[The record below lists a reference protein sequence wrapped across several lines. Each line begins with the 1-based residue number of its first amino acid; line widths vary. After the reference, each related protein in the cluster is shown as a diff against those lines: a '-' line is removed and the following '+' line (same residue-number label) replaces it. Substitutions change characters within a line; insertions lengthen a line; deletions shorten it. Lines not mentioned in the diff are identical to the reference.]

1 MIPSNFKLL
10 PSPGKKIFHF
20 FLIMSQSR
28 TANLTAGLCLFLIS
42 AGLHHV
48 HATEKFTANDSINR
62 ILQALP
68 DSQKITRLLDLSR
81 QYQAGS
87 ITESL
92 EFAKEALTL
101 ASSAGD
107 TGMIATAKMRVA
119 ELYLLKGV
127 YDKSLALLLEA
138 LDQFE
143 QTGMEKETAYCCE
156 VIGKIYTA
164 TGNPQQAIP
173 YHSKAAFINKKLNH
187 IPDVA
192 RNYTCMGSALVNMDS
207 IDKGLTYYLVSFMI
221 IDSLGMESEKNDLLI
236 QIGNGYLK
244 LGKYEESLKNY
255 YQAMELAEKNGNL
268 FLLSQ
273 AKSRIGIAYF
283 RMNNLPAAL
292 KYSRESLILA
302 DSINTF
308 RIAGESYKNLS
319 EIYAAQQNYKKALD
333 FYIRYKEAS
342 DSLLNEEKILQMG
355 ELQAKYDIAQKEK
368 ENEVLKTQNL
378 HKSLTI
384 KRLAFASAIIVLLL
398 ILSLMQL
405 MMVIRLNK
413 KTRKLNLKLA
423 EQGKELEE
431 LNDQKDKFFSFVAH
445 NLKNPFTTIMGFS
458 ELMVKGNDAKEYEKT
473 DRYAKHILG
482 LSAHVHKILEN
493 LLEWSRLQR
502 RSFTYKPEK
511 TNMTGLIRDVLEM
524 NQKEAARKEIDIRY
538 DLPEDLTAY
547 ADKFMVTTILQ
558 NLMSNAL
565 NFTPSSGKIHVTG
578 RLQGSQVFVSVAD
591 NGIGIAPEDLGK
603 LFRIDVHPAKIGTA
617 ESSGSG
623 LGLVICKEMIQ
634 RCRGEIS
641 IDSSL
646 SRGTTV
652 TFTLPVTNGDS
663 AVSEAGEI
671 TPPDFVLL
679 IKDDMNNLGKLPE
692 PFVRLYNISLLPKY
706 DEVRS
711 VLSLDHLSDFAH
723 EVESAGQTYNLTSF
737 VQFGRH
743 LALLIQTHQVDKI
756 LRVLPEFKKMTDIF
770 KNK

>member
-1 MIPSNFKLL
+1 MP
-10 PSPGKKIFHF
+10 P
-20 FLIMSQSR
+20 SR
-28 TANLTAGLCLFLIS
+28 TIALAAGFWLFLNS
-42 AGLHHV
+42 AALPDV
-48 HATEKFTANDSINR
+48 LAIEKFTANDSINR

-68 DSQKITRLLDLSR
+68 DSQKITQLLDLSR

-92 EFAKEALTL
+92 EFAGQALSL

-107 TGMIATAKMRVA
+107 TGMIAAANLRLA

-127 YDKSLALLLEA
+127 YDKSLALMLQA
-138 LDQFE
+138 LDQFK
-143 QTGMEKETAYCCE
+143 QAGMEKETAYCCE

-164 TGNPQQAIP
+164 TGNLQQAVS
-173 YHSKAAFINKKLNH
+173 YHSEAVFINKKLNR

-192 RNYTCMGSALVNMDS
+192 RNYTCMGSALVSMDS
-207 IDKGLTYYLVSFMI
+207 VDKGLSYFLVSFMI

-236 QIGNGYLK
+236 QIGDGYLK

-255 YQAMELAEKNGNL
+255 YQAMEMAEKKGNL

-273 AKSRIGIAYF
+273 AKSKTGIAYF

-302 DSINTF
+302 DSLKTY

-319 EIYAAQQNYKKALD
+319 AIYAAQQNYKKALD
-333 FYIRYKEAS
+333 CYIRYKEAS
-342 DSLLNEEKILQMG
+342 DSLLNEEKILQIG
-355 ELQAKYDIAQKEK
+355 ELQAKYDITQKEK
-368 ENEVLKTQNL
+368 ENEALKKQNL
-378 HKSLTI
+378 HKSATI
-384 KRLAFASAIIVLLL
+384 IRLAVAAAIIVLLL
-398 ILSLMQL
+398 ILSLVQL
-405 MMVIRLNK
+405 MVLIRLNK
-413 KTRKLNLKLA
+413 RTRQLNLRLA

-458 ELMVKGNDAKEYEKT
+458 ELMVKSNDAKEFEKT

-511 TNMTGLIRDVLEM
+511 VNIAGLIRDVLEM
-524 NQKEAARKEIDIRY
+524 NQKEAARKEIEIRF
-538 DLPEDLTAY
+538 DLPEYLTAY

-578 RLQGSQVFVSVAD
+578 RLQGSQVLISVAD
-591 NGIGIAPEDLGK
+591 NGIGIAPEDQAK

-641 IDSSL
+641 IESNL
-646 SRGTTV
+646 SRGTMV
-652 TFTLPVTNGDS
+652 SFTLPVSNGDS
-663 AVSEAGEI
+663 SVPGDDEI
-671 TPPDFVLL
+671 LQPDFVLL
-679 IKDDMNNLGKLPE
+679 IKEDMNNLGKLPE
-692 PFVRLYNISLLPKY
+692 PFITLCNSSILPKY
-706 DEVRS
+706 EEVRT
-711 VLSLDHLSDFAH
+711 VLSLDHLSDFAQ
-723 EVESAGQTYNLTSF
+723 EVESTGQTYKLTSF
-737 VQFGRH
+737 VDFGRH
-743 LALLIQTHQVDKI
+743 LALLIRTHKVDRI
-756 LRVLPEFKKMTDIF
+756 LRMLPEFKKMTDIF
-770 KNK
+770 NDK

>member
-1 MIPSNFKLL
+1 
-10 PSPGKKIFHF
+10 
-20 FLIMSQSR
+20 
-28 TANLTAGLCLFLIS
+28 
-42 AGLHHV
+42 
-48 HATEKFTANDSINR
+48 
-62 ILQALP
+62 
-68 DSQKITRLLDLSR
+68 
-81 QYQAGS
+81 
-87 ITESL
+87 
-92 EFAKEALTL
+92 
-101 ASSAGD
+101 
-107 TGMIATAKMRVA
+107 
-119 ELYLLKGV
+119 
-127 YDKSLALLLEA
+127 
-138 LDQFE
+138 
-143 QTGMEKETAYCCE
+143 
-156 VIGKIYTA
+156 
-164 TGNPQQAIP
+164 
-173 YHSKAAFINKKLNH
+173 
-187 IPDVA
+187 
-192 RNYTCMGSALVNMDS
+192 
-207 IDKGLTYYLVSFMI
+207 
-221 IDSLGMESEKNDLLI
+221 
-236 QIGNGYLK
+236 
-244 LGKYEESLKNY
+244 
-255 YQAMELAEKNGNL
+255 
-268 FLLSQ
+268 
-273 AKSRIGIAYF
+273 
-283 RMNNLPAAL
+283 
-292 KYSRESLILA
+292 
-302 DSINTF
+302 
-308 RIAGESYKNLS
+308 
-319 EIYAAQQNYKKALD
+319 
-333 FYIRYKEAS
+333 
-342 DSLLNEEKILQMG
+342 
-355 ELQAKYDIAQKEK
+355 
-368 ENEVLKTQNL
+368 
-378 HKSLTI
+378 
-384 KRLAFASAIIVLLL
+384 
-398 ILSLMQL
+398 MQL

-413 KTRKLNLKLA
+413 KTRNLNLKLA

-524 NQKEAARKEIDIRY
+524 NQKEAARKEIDI
-538 DLPEDLTAY
+538 
-547 ADKFMVTTILQ
+547 MVTTILQ

-663 AVSEAGEI
+663 AVPEAGEI